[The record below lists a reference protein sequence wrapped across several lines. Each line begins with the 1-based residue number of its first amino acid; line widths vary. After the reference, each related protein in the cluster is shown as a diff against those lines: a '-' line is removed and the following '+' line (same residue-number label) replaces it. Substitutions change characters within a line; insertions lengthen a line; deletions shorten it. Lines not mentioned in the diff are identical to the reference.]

1 VQLLAIITMLIDH
14 IGIVFYPDNPIL
26 RMIGRLAFPLYAH
39 GIVNGLRYTS
49 NRRRYIRRLA
59 IIAAA
64 AQLPYMMALDVWGI
78 NVVGTFLVVI
88 GVLQVIERYKEN
100 KLIGVCVILLA
111 GLLMDELYFDYGSYA
126 LFLIMIYRYLS
137 AQWMVAAHMLLNV
150 VYFLYAN
157 WVLQLASVLA
167 TCLLVYGQPLLSAI
181 NRMKVPR
188 WLWVSFYPAH
198 LFVLYLVF
206 IVIG

>member
-1 VQLLAIITMLIDH
+1 MQLLAIITMLIDH
-14 IGIVFYPDNPIL
+14 IGIVFYPDNQIL
-26 RMIGRLAFPLYAH
+26 RLIGRLAFPLYAY

-64 AQLPYMMALDVWGI
+64 AQLPYMMALGVWGI

-88 GVLQVIERYKEN
+88 GVLEVIERHKDN
-100 KLIGVCVILLA
+100 KLIGVCAILLA
-111 GLLMDELYFDYGSYA
+111 GLLMDGLHFDYGSYA

-150 VYFLYAN
+150 VYFFYAN
-157 WVLQLASVLA
+157 WMLQLASVLA

-181 NRMKVPR
+181 NRLKVPR
-188 WLWVSFYPAH
+188 WLWVSFYPGH
-198 LFVLYLVF
+198 LLVLYLVF
-206 IVIG
+206 VVFG